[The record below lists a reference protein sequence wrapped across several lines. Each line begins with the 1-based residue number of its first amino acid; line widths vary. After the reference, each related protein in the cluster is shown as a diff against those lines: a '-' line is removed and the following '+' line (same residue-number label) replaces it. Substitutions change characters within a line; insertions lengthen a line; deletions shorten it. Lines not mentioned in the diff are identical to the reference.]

1 MANTTTGRETLGQ
14 TAESVAHMILDRV
27 NATPNAEAF
36 RGPLPDDSGWRSLTW
51 KQTYDDAEKLAAGL
65 LSLGLEPEQ
74 RVAIASNTRLDWV
87 LADMAIMI
95 AGGATTTVYP
105 STGDADVAY
114 ILGDSNTRFL
124 FAEDDSQ
131 VEKVRAHKDELNV
144 EKVVIFDGSGDGD
157 WVISMDDL
165 RALGETFLGAN
176 PEGVKERA
184 QSVKGDNLATLIY
197 TSGTTGKPKG
207 VELTHSNLLAEL
219 ESTSTILETGPDDRI
234 VSYLPDAHIANRW
247 GAHYSSMYTG
257 MQITTLDDLKQAI
270 AVLPTVRP
278 TLFGAVPQVW
288 YKVKAAIDKTLA
300 EEPSPIKKKLALWA
314 IDVGRRRARLM
325 SDGKPVPRTL
335 EIQHAL
341 ADKLV
346 LSAVRKKLGL
356 DQVRAAVTGAAAI
369 SPEVLE
375 FVLALGIPCSE
386 VWGMSETSCVVTIN
400 RPDAIRIGTVGQVVP
415 GVEIKI
421 AEDGELLVRGPLL
434 MKGYRNDP
442 EKTADTID
450 AAGWLHTGDIA
461 EIDDDGYVRLID
473 RKKELIVNA
482 SGKNMSPANIE
493 GALRAACP
501 MLGGA
506 AAIGNDR
513 PYNVALLALDPD
525 ALAAFAAEHGLT
537 GTHEELTKDPAVVEA
552 VDKAVQAAN
561 AKLSRVE
568 QIKKYALLPNIWE
581 PSGDELTPTMKLKR
595 KPIDAKYTEEIDKLY
610 AQA

>member
-1 MANTTTGRETLGQ
+1 MTTSTTAPTTLCQ
-14 TAESVAHMILDRV
+14 AFQATAAKYPDRV
-27 NATPNAEAF
+27 AVRT
-36 RGPLPDDSGWRSLTW
+36 PDDSVSYTWRAYADKVRKLTAGLAGLGVKPGDTVGLMLTNRPEFHLVDTAAMHAGAAAFSIYNSLTAEQITFVLGNAGN
-51 KQTYDDAEKLAAGL
+51 KVMICEEQFVPVLQQAIPGTAVEKLICVDAH
-65 LSLGLEPEQ
+65 PEG
-74 RVAIASNTRLDWV
+74 TMTL
-87 LADMAIMI
+87 
-95 AGGATTTVYP
+95 
-105 STGDADVAY
+105 
-114 ILGDSNTRFL
+114 
-124 FAEDDSQ
+124 
-131 VEKVRAHKDELNV
+131 DEL
-144 EKVVIFDGSGDGD
+144 EAAADPSFDFDATWQAVQPS
-157 WVISMDDL
+157 DL
-165 RALGETFLGAN
+165 L
-176 PEGVKERA
+176 
-184 QSVKGDNLATLIY
+184 TLIY
-197 TSGTTGKPKG
+197 TSGTTGPPKG

-552 VDKAVQAAN
+552 VDQAVQAAN

-568 QIKKYALLPNIWE
+568 QIKKYAVLPNIWE

-595 KPIDAKYTEEIDKLY
+595 KPIDAKYAEEIDKLY